1 MDPAQTLMQCVLQF
15 GSGTDLVLI
24 CGAHAAFIS
33 ATTVSLNGLFS
44 SEKKCLI
51 FKCFQVGETYFCL
64 CSLEISHRNFLAG
77 IGRFNR

>member
-1 MDPAQTLMQCVLQF
+1 MDPAQTLMQCVLQL

-44 SEKKCLI
+44 SAVCTIRKEMLNIQMFSSRRNI
-51 FKCFQVGETYFCL
+51 FLFMF
-64 CSLEISHRNFLAG
+64 S
-77 IGRFNR
+77 